1 MIALPPANDSIVPN
15 VSDEPP
21 RPLSRIEQSLLRRG
35 ILTQEQI
42 YRAREIQQAWL
53 GPLPMVLWQ
62 LGWIDTPIL
71 ESLLDLNEAL
81 ATEN

>member
-1 MIALPPANDSIVPN
+1 MPN

>member
-1 MIALPPANDSIVPN
+1 MPLLPPRNASILPDLLN
-15 VSDEPP
+15 EPV
-21 RPLSRIEQSLLRRG
+21 RPLSSIEQSLVRRG

-42 YRAREIQQAWL
+42 YRAREIQRAWL

-71 ESLLDLNEAL
+71 ESLLDLNEPMA
-81 ATEN
+81 AEN